1 MSFIAAAGPLAY
13 ETSITNMPESGLIVL
28 SISAVILAGF
38 LLIPVMLAGRAP
50 RRKGP
55 APTPPWT
62 GPVQGGVHL
71 GDGRSVA
78 PTRDA
83 PAEPFDQEQVAR
95 GRAGVQVTVVRDD
108 EDEQAGED
116 PAPQK

>member
-1 MSFIAAAGPLAY
+1 MVPLAGTPGV

-28 SISAVILAGF
+28 SVCSVLLAGA

-55 APTPPWT
+55 GSMPPWS
-62 GPVQGGVHL
+62 GPVQGGIHQ

-78 PTRDA
+78 PHRDA
-83 PAEPFDQEQVAR
+83 PAEPYDQQKVAQV
-95 GRAGVQVTVVRDD
+95 VQEREAAAD
-108 EDEQAGED
+108 EA
-116 PAPQK
+116 